1 MSSSP
6 YLYKLMGVSF
16 TRSVIDKRLNPE
28 HKLWRAVVINAF
40 DDTMITLS
48 DRKSAVQKIEAHN
61 WILQESRDYREV
73 CEWALLDPEEMR
85 EHYISALKRKV
96 IAFTKKQ
103 VRWAEYNKIYKVLSC
118 DISVDQ
124 KRLIRRRLDELRKEI
139 HDTTTS
145 YTDSIILEVL

>member
-6 YLYKLMGVSF
+6 YLYKLMGLSF
-16 TRSVIDKRLNPE
+16 TRSVVDKKLNPE

-48 DRKSAVQKIEAHN
+48 DRKSSVQKIEAHN

-73 CEWALLDPEEMR
+73 CAWALLDPEEMK

-96 IAFTKKQ
+96 ITFTKKQ
-103 VRWAEYNKIYKVLSC
+103 VRWAEYNRIYKVLFC
-118 DISVDQ
+118 DINVDQ
-124 KRLIRRRLDELRKEI
+124 KKLIRRRLDELRKEI
-139 HDTTTS
+139 HNTSTS
-145 YTDSIILEVL
+145 YTDSIILEPL

>member
-1 MSSSP
+1 
-6 YLYKLMGVSF
+6 
-16 TRSVIDKRLNPE
+16 VIDKRLNPE

>member
-1 MSSSP
+1 
-6 YLYKLMGVSF
+6 MGLSF
-16 TRSVIDKRLNPE
+16 TRSVIDKKLSPE

-48 DRKSAVQKIEAHN
+48 DRKSSVQKIEAHN

-73 CEWALLDPEEMR
+73 CEWALLDPEEMK

-103 VRWAEYNKIYKVLSC
+103 VRWAEYNKIYKVLFC
-118 DISVDQ
+118 DVSVEQ
-124 KRLIRRRLDELRKEI
+124 KKMIRRRLEELRREI
-139 HDTTTS
+139 HDTATS
-145 YTDSIILEVL
+145 YTDSIILEAL

>member
-1 MSSSP
+1 
-6 YLYKLMGVSF
+6 MGLSF
-16 TRSVIDKRLNPE
+16 TRSVIDKKLNPE

-48 DRKSAVQKIEAHN
+48 DRKSSVQKIEAHN
-61 WILQESRDYREV
+61 WIIQESRDFREV

-103 VRWAEYNKIYKVLSC
+103 VRWAEYNKIYKVLFC
-118 DISVDQ
+118 DVSVEQ
-124 KRLIRRRLDELRKEI
+124 KKMIRRRLDELRREI
-139 HDTTTS
+139 HDTATS
-145 YTDSIILEVL
+145 YTDSIILEAL

>member
-1 MSSSP
+1 
-6 YLYKLMGVSF
+6 MGLSF

-48 DRKSAVQKIEAHN
+48 DRKSSVQKIEAHN

-73 CEWALLDPEEMR
+73 CEWALLDPEEMK

-103 VRWAEYNKIYKVLSC
+103 VRWAEYNKIYKVLFC
-118 DISVDQ
+118 DVSVEQ
-124 KRLIRRRLDELRKEI
+124 KKMIRRRLDELRREI
-139 HDTTTS
+139 HDTATS
-145 YTDSIILEVL
+145 YTDSIILEAL

>member
-6 YLYKLMGVSF
+6 YLYKLMGLSF
-16 TRSVIDKRLNPE
+16 TRSVIDKKLNPE

-48 DRKSAVQKIEAHN
+48 DRKSSVQKIEAHN

-73 CEWALLDPEEMR
+73 CEWALLDPEEMK
-85 EHYISALKRKV
+85 EHYIGALKRKV

-103 VRWAEYNKIYKVLSC
+103 VRWAEYNKIYKVLFC
-118 DISVDQ
+118 DVSVEQ
-124 KRLIRRRLDELRKEI
+124 KKMIRRRLDELRREI
-139 HDTTTS
+139 HDTATS
-145 YTDSIILEVL
+145 YTDSIILEAL

>member
-1 MSSSP
+1 
-6 YLYKLMGVSF
+6 MGLSF

-139 HDTTTS
+139 HDTATS

>member
-6 YLYKLMGVSF
+6 YLYKLMGLSF
-16 TRSVIDKRLNPE
+16 TRSVIDKKLSPE

-48 DRKSAVQKIEAHN
+48 DRKSSVQKIEAHN
-61 WILQESRDYREV
+61 WILQESRDYRKV
-73 CEWALLDPEEMR
+73 CEWALLDPEEMK

-103 VRWAEYNKIYKVLSC
+103 VRWAEYNKIYKVLFC
-118 DISVDQ
+118 DISVEQ
-124 KRLIRRRLDELRKEI
+124 KKMIRRRLDELRREI
-139 HDTTTS
+139 HDTATS
-145 YTDSIILEVL
+145 YTDSIILEAL

>member
-6 YLYKLMGVSF
+6 YLYKLMGLSF

-48 DRKSAVQKIEAHN
+48 DRKSSVQKIEAHN

-73 CEWALLDPEEMR
+73 CEWALLDPEEMK

-103 VRWAEYNKIYKVLSC
+103 VRWAEYNKIYKVLFC
-118 DISVDQ
+118 DVSVEQ
-124 KRLIRRRLDELRKEI
+124 KKMIRRRLDELRREI
-139 HDTTTS
+139 HDTATS
-145 YTDSIILEVL
+145 YTDSIILEAL

>member
-1 MSSSP
+1 
-6 YLYKLMGVSF
+6 MGLSF

-48 DRKSAVQKIEAHN
+48 DRKSSVQKIEAHN

-73 CEWALLDPEEMR
+73 CEWALLDPEEMK

-103 VRWAEYNKIYKVLSC
+103 VRWAEYNKIYKVLFC
-118 DISVDQ
+118 DVSVEQ
-124 KRLIRRRLDELRKEI
+124 KKMIRRRLDELRREI
-139 HDTTTS
+139 HDTATS

>member
-1 MSSSP
+1 
-6 YLYKLMGVSF
+6 MGLSF
-16 TRSVIDKRLNPE
+16 TRSVIDKKLNPE

-48 DRKSAVQKIEAHN
+48 DRKSSVQKIEAHN

-73 CEWALLDPEEMR
+73 CEWALLDPEEMK

-103 VRWAEYNKIYKVLSC
+103 VRWAEYNKIYKVLFC
-118 DISVDQ
+118 DISVEQ
-124 KRLIRRRLDELRKEI
+124 KKMIRRRLDEHRREI
-139 HDTTTS
+139 HDTATS
-145 YTDSIILEVL
+145 YTDSIILEAL

>member
-1 MSSSP
+1 
-6 YLYKLMGVSF
+6 MGLSF
-16 TRSVIDKRLNPE
+16 TRSVIDKKLNPE

-48 DRKSAVQKIEAHN
+48 DRKSSVQKIEAHN

-73 CEWALLDPEEMR
+73 CEWALLDPEEMK

-103 VRWAEYNKIYKVLSC
+103 VRWAEYNKIYKVLFC
-118 DISVDQ
+118 DISVEQ
-124 KRLIRRRLDELRKEI
+124 KKMIRRRLDELRREI
-139 HDTTTS
+139 HDTATS
-145 YTDSIILEVL
+145 YTDSIILEAL

>member
-1 MSSSP
+1 
-6 YLYKLMGVSF
+6 MGLSF

-40 DDTMITLS
+40 DDTMITMS
-48 DRKSAVQKIEAHN
+48 DRKSSVQKIEAHN

-73 CEWALLDPEEMR
+73 CEWALLDPEEMK

-103 VRWAEYNKIYKVLSC
+103 VRWAEYNKIYKVLFC
-118 DISVDQ
+118 DVSVEQ
-124 KRLIRRRLDELRKEI
+124 KKMIRRRLEELRREI
-139 HDTTTS
+139 HDTATS
-145 YTDSIILEVL
+145 YTDSIILEAL

>member
-1 MSSSP
+1 
-6 YLYKLMGVSF
+6 MGLSF

-48 DRKSAVQKIEAHN
+48 DRKSSVQKIEAHN

-73 CEWALLDPEEMR
+73 CEWALLDPEEMK

-103 VRWAEYNKIYKVLSC
+103 VRWAEYNKIYKVLFC
-118 DISVDQ
+118 DVSVEQ
-124 KRLIRRRLDELRKEI
+124 KKIIRRRLDELRREI
-139 HDTTTS
+139 HDTATS
-145 YTDSIILEVL
+145 YTDSIILEAL

>member
-1 MSSSP
+1 
-6 YLYKLMGVSF
+6 MGLSF

-28 HKLWRAVVINAF
+28 NKLWRAVVINAF

-48 DRKSAVQKIEAHN
+48 DRKSSVQKIEAHN

-73 CEWALLDPEEMR
+73 CEWALLDPEEMK

-103 VRWAEYNKIYKVLSC
+103 VRWAEYNKIYKVLFC
-118 DISVDQ
+118 DISVEQ
-124 KRLIRRRLDELRKEI
+124 KKMIRRRLDELRREI
-139 HDTTTS
+139 HDTATS
-145 YTDSIILEVL
+145 YTDSIILEAL

>member
-6 YLYKLMGVSF
+6 YLYKLMGLSF
-16 TRSVIDKRLNPE
+16 TRSVIDKKLNPE

-61 WILQESRDYREV
+61 WILQESRDFREV
-73 CEWALLDPEEMR
+73 CEWALLDPEEMKQ
-85 EHYISALKRKV
+85 HYISALKQKV

-103 VRWAEYNKIYKVLSC
+103 VRWAEYNKIYKALFY
-118 DISVDQ
+118 DISNDQ
-124 KRLIRRRLDELRKEI
+124 KKLIRRRLDELRREI
-139 HDTTTS
+139 HATPTF
-145 YTDSIILEVL
+145 YTDSIILGVL

>member
-1 MSSSP
+1 
-6 YLYKLMGVSF
+6 MGLSF
-16 TRSVIDKRLNPE
+16 TRSVIDKKLNPE

-48 DRKSAVQKIEAHN
+48 DRKSSVQKIEAHN

-73 CEWALLDPEEMR
+73 CEWALLDPEEMK

-103 VRWAEYNKIYKVLSC
+103 VRWAEYNKIYKVLFC
-118 DISVDQ
+118 DVSVEQ
-124 KRLIRRRLDELRKEI
+124 KKMIRRRLEELRREI
-139 HDTTTS
+139 HDTATS
-145 YTDSIILEVL
+145 YTDSIILEAL

>member
-1 MSSSP
+1 
-6 YLYKLMGVSF
+6 MGLSF

>member
-6 YLYKLMGVSF
+6 YLYKLMGLSF
-16 TRSVIDKRLNPE
+16 TRSVIDKRLNSE

-48 DRKSAVQKIEAHN
+48 DRKSSVQKIEAHN

-85 EHYISALKRKV
+85 EHYINALKRKV

-103 VRWAEYNKIYKVLSC
+103 VRWAEYNKIYKVLFC
-118 DISVDQ
+118 DVSVEQ
-124 KRLIRRRLDELRKEI
+124 KKMIRRRLEELRREI
-139 HDTTTS
+139 HDTATS
-145 YTDSIILEVL
+145 YTDSIILEAL

>member
-1 MSSSP
+1 
-6 YLYKLMGVSF
+6 MGLSF

-48 DRKSAVQKIEAHN
+48 DRKSSVQKIEAHN

-73 CEWALLDPEEMR
+73 CEWALLDPEEMK

-103 VRWAEYNKIYKVLSC
+103 VRWAEYNKIYKVLFC
-118 DISVDQ
+118 DISVEQ
-124 KRLIRRRLDELRKEI
+124 KKMIRRRLDELRREI
-139 HDTTTS
+139 HDTATS
-145 YTDSIILEVL
+145 YTDSIILEAL

>member
-6 YLYKLMGVSF
+6 YLYKLMGLSF
-16 TRSVIDKRLNPE
+16 TRSVIDKKLSPE

-48 DRKSAVQKIEAHN
+48 DRKSSVQKIEAHN

-73 CEWALLDPEEMR
+73 CEWALLDPEEMK

-103 VRWAEYNKIYKVLSC
+103 VRWAEYNKIYKVLFC
-118 DISVDQ
+118 DISVEQ
-124 KRLIRRRLDELRKEI
+124 KKMIRRRLDELRREI
-139 HDTTTS
+139 HDTATS
-145 YTDSIILEVL
+145 YTDSIILEAL

>member
-1 MSSSP
+1 
-6 YLYKLMGVSF
+6 MGLSF
-16 TRSVIDKRLNPE
+16 TRSVIDKKLNPE

-145 YTDSIILEVL
+145 YTDSIILEAL

>member
-1 MSSSP
+1 
-6 YLYKLMGVSF
+6 MGLSF

-48 DRKSAVQKIEAHN
+48 DRKSSVQKIEAHN

-73 CEWALLDPEEMR
+73 CEWALLDPEEMK

-103 VRWAEYNKIYKVLSC
+103 VRWAEYNKIYKVLFC
-118 DISVDQ
+118 DISVEQ
-124 KRLIRRRLDELRKEI
+124 KKMIRRRLEELRREI
-139 HDTTTS
+139 HDTATS
-145 YTDSIILEVL
+145 YTDSIILEAL

>member
-1 MSSSP
+1 
-6 YLYKLMGVSF
+6 MGLSF
-16 TRSVIDKRLNPE
+16 TRSVIDKKLNSE

-48 DRKSAVQKIEAHN
+48 DRKSSVQKIEAHN
-61 WILQESRDYREV
+61 WILQESRDFREV

-103 VRWAEYNKIYKVLSC
+103 VRWAEYNKIYKVLFC
-118 DISVDQ
+118 DVSVEQ
-124 KRLIRRRLDELRKEI
+124 KKMIRRRLEELRREI
-139 HDTTTS
+139 HDTATS
-145 YTDSIILEVL
+145 YTDSIILEAL

>member
-6 YLYKLMGVSF
+6 YLYKLMGLSF

-48 DRKSAVQKIEAHN
+48 DRKSSVQKIEAHN

-73 CEWALLDPEEMR
+73 CEWALLDPEEMK

-103 VRWAEYNKIYKVLSC
+103 VRWAEYNKIYKVLFC
-118 DISVDQ
+118 DVSVEQ
-124 KRLIRRRLDELRKEI
+124 KKIIRRRLDELRREI
-139 HDTTTS
+139 HDTATS
-145 YTDSIILEVL
+145 YTDSIILEAL

>member
-6 YLYKLMGVSF
+6 YLYKLMGLSF
-16 TRSVIDKRLNPE
+16 TRSVIDKRLNSE

-48 DRKSAVQKIEAHN
+48 DRKSSVQKIEAHN

-73 CEWALLDPEEMR
+73 CEWALLDPEEMK

-103 VRWAEYNKIYKVLSC
+103 VRWAEYNKIYKVLFC
-118 DISVDQ
+118 DISVEQ
-124 KRLIRRRLDELRKEI
+124 KKMIRRRLDELRREI
-139 HDTTTS
+139 HDTATS
-145 YTDSIILEVL
+145 YTDSIILEAL

>member
-1 MSSSP
+1 
-6 YLYKLMGVSF
+6 MGLSF
-16 TRSVIDKRLNPE
+16 TRSVIDKKLNPE

-48 DRKSAVQKIEAHN
+48 DRKSSVQKIEAHN

-73 CEWALLDPEEMR
+73 CEWALLDPEEMK

-103 VRWAEYNKIYKVLSC
+103 VRWAEYNKIYKVLFC
-118 DISVDQ
+118 DVSVEQ
-124 KRLIRRRLDELRKEI
+124 KKMIRRRLDELRREI
-139 HDTTTS
+139 HDTATS
-145 YTDSIILEVL
+145 YTDSIILEAL

>member
-1 MSSSP
+1 
-6 YLYKLMGVSF
+6 MGLSF
-16 TRSVIDKRLNPE
+16 TRSVVDKKLNPE

-48 DRKSAVQKIEAHN
+48 DRKSSVQKIEAHN

-73 CEWALLDPEEMR
+73 CEWALLDPEEMK

-96 IAFTKKQ
+96 ISFTKKQ
-103 VRWAEYNKIYKVLSC
+103 VRWAEYNKIYKVLFC
-118 DISVDQ
+118 DVSVEQ
-124 KRLIRRRLDELRKEI
+124 KKRVRRRLDELRKEI
-139 HDTTTS
+139 HDTATS

>member
-6 YLYKLMGVSF
+6 YLYKLMGLSF
-16 TRSVIDKRLNPE
+16 TRSVIDKKLNSE

-48 DRKSAVQKIEAHN
+48 DRKSSVQKIEAHN

-73 CEWALLDPEEMR
+73 CEWALLDPEEMK

-103 VRWAEYNKIYKVLSC
+103 VRWAEYNKIYKVLFC
-118 DISVDQ
+118 DISVEQ
-124 KRLIRRRLDELRKEI
+124 KKMIRRRLDELRREI
-139 HDTTTS
+139 HDTATS
-145 YTDSIILEVL
+145 YTDSIILEAL